1 MKLGKPRQPRIE
13 EMPNQVRYH
22 GQTGTSLRQ
31 FVVVACDLSNDRCHL
46 FLERE
51 VSVFDEETA
60 HAPEVDG
67 REEIL
72 KIGSGHTDVA
82 CVARR

>member
-1 MKLGKPRQPRIE
+1 
-13 EMPNQVRYH
+13 
-22 GQTGTSLRQ
+22 
-31 FVVVACDLSNDRCHL
+31 VACDLSNDRCHL